1 MLFVE
6 LSFGEKVS
14 CCVVSSDVADVIEV
28 VIMELSRA
36 LLEIT

>member
-1 MLFVE
+1 MLVVE
-6 LSFGEKVS
+6 LYDDEEGPV
-14 CCVVSSDVADVIEV
+14 CVVSSDVADVIEV